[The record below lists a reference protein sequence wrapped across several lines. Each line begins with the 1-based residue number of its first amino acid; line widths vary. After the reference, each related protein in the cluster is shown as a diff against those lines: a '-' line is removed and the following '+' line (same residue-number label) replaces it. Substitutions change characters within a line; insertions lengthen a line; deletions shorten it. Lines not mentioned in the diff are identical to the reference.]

1 MNDLR
6 TRLNTTAQESE
17 TYKQRIQKLMGENSS
32 LTEEMRGAQ

>member
-17 TYKQRIQKLMGENSS
+17 TYKQKIQKLMGENNS
-32 LTEEMRGAQ
+32 LNEEVRTAQ